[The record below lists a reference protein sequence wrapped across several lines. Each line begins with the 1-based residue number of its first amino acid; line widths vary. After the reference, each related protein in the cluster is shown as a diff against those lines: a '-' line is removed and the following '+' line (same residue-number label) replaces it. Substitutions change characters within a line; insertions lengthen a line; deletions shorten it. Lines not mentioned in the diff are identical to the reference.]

1 MANIL
6 DNIRN
11 YLRRPTQTQLQ
22 TLARAVASKKGV
34 QISAML
40 QQQSDSLTK
49 KDIADWRAANQMA
62 IDYENPNRCGF
73 MIFTP
78 IASSTPTSPAVSPS
92 ARVRYCRK
100 ISASW
105 IPTARKTPPPP
116 NCCKVSGSPTFYP
129 YV

>member
-49 KDIADWRAANQMA
+49 KGHCRL
-62 IDYENPNRCGF
+62 
-73 MIFTP
+73 
-78 IASSTPTSPAVSPS
+78 AS
-92 ARVRYCRK
+92 R
-100 ISASW
+100 
-105 IPTARKTPPPP
+105 
-116 NCCKVSGSPTFYP
+116 
-129 YV
+129 